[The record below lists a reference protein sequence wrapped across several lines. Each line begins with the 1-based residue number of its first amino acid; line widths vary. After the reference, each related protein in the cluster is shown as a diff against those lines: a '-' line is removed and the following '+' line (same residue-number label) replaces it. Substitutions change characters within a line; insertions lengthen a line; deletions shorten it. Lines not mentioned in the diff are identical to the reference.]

1 VNGKQPVSLAV
12 LAEPARAK
20 INLSLRVLGR
30 RADGYHSLESLL
42 CFAATGDRLELRLGE
57 PLGLSVG
64 GPMASEAGPP
74 DDNLVLRAAGALK
87 RRIPKLDLG
96 RFELTKLL
104 PVGAGLGGGS
114 ADAAAA
120 LRLLA
125 QANRLRPDDERLYEA
140 AREVGSDVPACI
152 ASASRWMSGT
162 GHELSPPVE
171 VPHVFLVLAY
181 PGVPLATRDVY
192 GALGAWTV
200 LDEPRSVPP
209 RVPRER
215 KEFLQFLAG
224 LANDLEPPAFG
235 LAPIVKDVLEAMR
248 DQPGCALARMS
259 GSGSACFGIFATRG
273 AAALAARLIAVRNPG
288 WWVRNTETGGG
299 SDA

>member
-1 VNGKQPVSLAV
+1 MNGKQTVSLAV

-30 RADGYHSLESLL
+30 RADGYHLLESLV

-64 GPMASEAGPP
+64 GPMADDAGPP

-87 RRIPKLDLG
+87 RRIPQLDLG

-152 ASASRWMSGT
+152 DSGSRWMSGT
-162 GHELSPPVE
+162 GHDLSALVE
-171 VPHVFLVLAY
+171 VPQIFLVLAH
-181 PGVPLATRDVY
+181 PGVPLATKDVY
-192 GALGAWTV
+192 DALGAWTV
-200 LDEPRSVPP
+200 LDEPQVSPP
-209 RVPRER
+209 RVPRGR

-224 LANDLEPPAFG
+224 LSNDLESPAFR
-235 LAPIVKDVLEAMR
+235 LAPIVEEVLKALR
-248 DQPGCALARMS
+248 DQPGCVLARMS

-273 AAALAARLIAVRNPG
+273 AAALAARLLAIRNPG
-288 WWVRNTETGGG
+288 WWVRNTEAGAGE
-299 SDA
+299 A

>member
-1 VNGKQPVSLAV
+1 VSKQPVSLAV

-30 RADGYHSLESLL
+30 RADGYHLLESLV

-57 PLGLSVG
+57 PLGLSVD
-64 GPMASEAGPP
+64 GPMAEDAGPAE
-74 DDNLVLRAAGALK
+74 DNLVLRAAGALK

-96 RFELTKLL
+96 RFELTKLI

-152 ASASRWMSGT
+152 ASAPRWMSGT
-162 GHELSPPVE
+162 GHDLSPPVE
-171 VPHVFLVLAY
+171 VPQVFLVLAH

-192 GALGAWTV
+192 EALGAWT
-200 LDEPRSVPP
+200 LLEEPRSTPP
-209 RVPRER
+209 RVPRDR
-215 KEFLQFLAG
+215 KEFLQVLAG
-224 LANDLEPPAFG
+224 LTNDLETPALK
-235 LAPIVKDVLEAMR
+235 LAPIVEEVLKALRE
-248 DQPGCALARMS
+248 QPGCVLARMS

-273 AAALAARLIAVRNPG
+273 AAALAARLLAVRNPG
-288 WWVRNTETGGG
+288 WWVRNTETGNG
-299 SDA
+299 DA